1 MEKQFRHHHFEA
13 HEKDKKPMLFCHR
26 DLPSKIMGIGPHIKS
41 VANPDMQVKLPK
53 RRLRNNIFKSTTKL
67 KDLKQFPA
75 LPKMFIRSERA
86 DQQADGHF

>member
-1 MEKQFRHHHFEA
+1 
-13 HEKDKKPMLFCHR
+13 
-26 DLPSKIMGIGPHIKS
+26 MGIGRHIKS

-75 LPKMFIRSERA
+75 LPKMFIRSERV
-86 DQQADGHF
+86 DQQADGHFWMPDQALNDEGQAIWCKAAAA